1 MGLLLLQNSMLKLKA
16 TGRKNFMAQASQL
29 ERYVILS
36 TLPLYF
42 PMFFGLNFPEY
53 AISFSLL
60 TVGAMPPIMISSVG
74 HNSTMFAFVS
84 YRIFSRFA
92 HALSNFG

>member
-53 AISFSLL
+53 AIIYPYLHNHVNYL
-60 TVGAMPPIMISSVG
+60 PIHSI
-74 HNSTMFAFVS
+74 
-84 YRIFSRFA
+84 
-92 HALSNFG
+92 LQQPFGYTTDL